1 MYLGYYLQF
10 YLLYVQAKL
19 WSYPSLTRLTI
30 VIFVSLI
37 LVLIINQLRNLFYE
51 AKYSQDDQSF
61 RSFKERL
68 ESAINDILMNR
79 NNLSEQNVLNDFE
92 SIYNIKGSRRG
103 LKFLSKLLIQAN
115 LNSKIGK
122 VALNDNNYN
131 IIMNT
136 YGLVNFWELE
146 LVSNNLNRIFKA
158 KKNLDNLKNDY
169 QQQIL
174 HISAHNL
181 PKKLNNKG
189 PQKLMKTENNEPYK
203 FLDESFVIE
212 FNPLDEILVH
222 QFLMVKAEAGR
233 LPLLS
238 RWVRNSTNTAFRI
251 FMIREIAFFNQS
263 GCGAIL
269 ASLLCKETCN
279 EIRLAIIETLTS
291 LNHKQSESH
300 IIACYPSSNKKVKR
314 AIIRA
319 VTTFKTKFGLE
330 FLNEVF
336 FDSTDNILKEELI
349 QAMKTIRN
357 QYDMENE
364 GKEDTEPFYEKT
376 NNKQI
381 NYQIG

>member
-269 ASLLCKETCN
+269 ASLLCKESCN
-279 EIRLAIIETLTS
+279 EIRLAIIETLIS

>member
-37 LVLIINQLRNLFYE
+37 LVLIINQLRNLFFE
-51 AKYSQDDQSF
+51 AKYNQDDQTF
-61 RSFKERL
+61 RPFKERL
-68 ESAINDILMNR
+68 ESSINDILMNR
-79 NNLSEQNVLNDFE
+79 NNLSEQNVLNEFE

-115 LNSKIGK
+115 IKSKIGK
-122 VALNDNNYN
+122 VAFNDNNYN
-131 IIMNT
+131 IILNT
-136 YGLVNFWELE
+136 YGLINFWELE

-158 KKNLDNLKNDY
+158 KKNLDDLKSNY

-181 PKKLNNKG
+181 PNRLNNKG
-189 PQKLMKTENNEPYK
+189 PQKISKTENHEPYK
-203 FLDESFVIE
+203 FLDESFINE

-222 QFLMVKAEAGR
+222 QFLMVKADAGR

-251 FMIREIAFFNQS
+251 FMIKEISFFNQR

-269 ASLLCKETCN
+269 ASLLHNEPCN
-279 EIRLAIIETLTS
+279 DIRLAIIETLIC
-291 LNHKQSESH
+291 LKHKQSESH
-300 IIACYPSSNKKVKR
+300 IIACYHSSNKKVKK

-319 VTTFKTKFGLE
+319 VTEFKTKFGLE
-330 FLNEVF
+330 FLNEIF
-336 FDSTDNILKEELI
+336 FESKDSALKEELI
-349 QAMKTIRN
+349 QAMKIIRN
-357 QYDMENE
+357 HR
-364 GKEDTEPFYEKT
+364 DTETQEKT
-376 NNKQI
+376 TTDTFFEEALTKQI

>member
-1 MYLGYYLQF
+1 
-10 YLLYVQAKL
+10 
-19 WSYPSLTRLTI
+19 
-30 VIFVSLI
+30 
-37 LVLIINQLRNLFYE
+37 
-51 AKYSQDDQSF
+51 
-61 RSFKERL
+61 
-68 ESAINDILMNR
+68 
-79 NNLSEQNVLNDFE
+79 
-92 SIYNIKGSRRG
+92 
-103 LKFLSKLLIQAN
+103 
-115 LNSKIGK
+115 
-122 VALNDNNYN
+122 
-131 IIMNT
+131 MNT

-189 PQKLMKTENNEPYK
+189 PQKLMKTKNNEPYK

-251 FMIREIAFFNQS
+251 FMIKEIAFFNQS

-269 ASLLCKETCN
+269 ASLLCKESCN
-279 EIRLAIIETLTS
+279 EIRLAIIETLIS

-364 GKEDTEPFYEKT
+364 GKEDTESFYEKT